1 MTQAQQT
8 MPLFPLSGHVLP
20 GGTMRLRI
28 FEPRYIRM
36 VKEACNGTSCRPI
49 GMCMLNEN
57 GDRDLNTHIH
67 PIGTAATII
76 DFEQLPDGLLGI
88 TVAGQYLFRI
98 ADIQVQDDGLRV
110 GHTDDVSAWPSQA
123 LSAADKFLAEQLVE
137 IYNTYPEL
145 AVAYNNEQL
154 QRADWV
160 CLRWLELVPVS
171 AQTKQELL
179 QAPTA
184 DAALTFLRDLVIE
197 SKQDNEQQAAG

>member
-88 TVAGQYLFRI
+88 TVAGQHLVRI
-98 ADIQVQDDGLRV
+98 ADIEVQEDGLRV
-110 GHTDDVSAWPSQA
+110 GHTEDVPAWPTEK
-123 LSAADKFLAEQLVE
+123 LTLADKFLAEQLVE

-145 AVAYNNEQL
+145 AVAHDDAQL
-154 QRADWV
+154 KQADWV
-160 CLRWLELVPVS
+160 CLRWLELIPVS

-184 DAALTFLRDLVIE
+184 DAALTFLRDLVAE
-197 SKQDNEQQAAG
+197 SEQQNEQQAAG